1 MNDKLYIFLGSAKER
16 IEYMVTVVT
25 GDRKGAGTDATV
37 SLAIKG
43 TRP

>member
-1 MNDKLYIFLGSAKER
+1 
-16 IEYMVTVVT
+16 MVTVVT

-43 TRP
+43 TRPWG